1 MNKNSIDHF
10 KKTNKNIKDYIPSCV
25 KEINIREQKLIK
37 FPEEST
43 LEYSPL
49 VIPNTPFEEWPSEE
63 EVKNHNFISENIFND
78 EENNLLIFPYSLRK
92 ETFNNIIWERPNE
105 IIKQQNLIK
114 LIKKELPESNFDYIS
129 KKINYSTRNINNDL
143 NKRNSI
149 DFSDTSKLINELTE
163 MKLDS
168 KEKKINK
175 KISELQ
181 NEITIINKE
190 KKQPSN
196 INMKKYYCNYLKW
209 IASLYQIIIDNNINN
224 KDFIKRIYPQ
234 NEEGIP
240 IYNPSGKYW
249 IKLYQMGKFRKIE
262 IDDKFPCDK
271 KTYDIYLPQCDN
283 INEIWPM
290 ILTKAIIKMY
300 SYKYRNEYYENE
312 EIGDLSPFYA
322 LTGYFGF
329 NIDNNIILS
338 LINENKKKFKS
349 DFDNEN
355 EDDENDNNNNNNN
368 VDFNDDNIT
377 EDNKKMKDYI
387 KSLLCSN
394 DNVKNSILI
403 GFHPSKDYLQP
414 EKDNNYKSQKY
425 IYSEKIIRLNN
436 HYLNNKNNFNTLNKS
451 KNNNKNLNN
460 NNNTINNNIKTNR
473 LLTGFKNKN
482 FNNFSSIEL
491 PDIFASKHFKYFS
504 PLQST
509 ERDTIIITKTN
520 KKLKN
525 GIYCDIAYSIIELFQ
540 NGTFNLQ
547 RLKPIPF
554 NDLKL
559 HYNMKFKQMNTPE
572 KKNYLAQLKDLR
584 KKQKAEFHIRL
595 KEYRNEGYNIY
606 LFKICNNS
614 LDYTEIKTFF
624 NDREIENAKYCILN
638 NKKYP
643 SVNYFKNIFLNEVW
657 KDEETGE
664 INFWTQDF
672 YLKLLYCEK
681 KKEEKE
687 EKEKKEL
694 NDNEKNENEISK
706 NNIKQIENNTNINN
720 KKKEENN
727 IEEKKEENKEENKEE
742 KDEKNDIENINY
754 TLTGAWLT
762 CEDLIESFTNYS
774 LFNNMKSFKNYL
786 FIDNIWYDYK
796 TSLYEEKETS
806 TIIYIKPNLNEES
819 KDKKN
824 IQDNEENNNL
834 INIDSLYIL
843 FEPNCEKNKRSISS
857 NLPYEIIK
865 ENSKVS
871 KFDSVLFS
879 LVIEIYYVNK
889 ETKKITKIENNNKII
904 LKQLFSVYEFN
915 LLKDNEY
922 FFIIKGGLTPFGYTL
937 QFFSNNHQLE
947 NYSYSKF
954 LLDFKKYNH
963 KIFTINH
970 PILPKNTYYLFTRIQ
985 IKLDDKRK
993 NIKEKDKEKEMD
1005 KNIENEENKI
1015 VKFYSDFIEFE
1026 NKTIKNCIDIFLING
1041 ITNHKKRI
1049 FTKQFIDL
1057 NFEESELYYIEMS
1070 LVPPYN
1076 IPENKINF
1084 TLLYNNPN
1092 IITEQINL
1100 IHPYYIKEKF
1110 IPNKYS
1116 IVFEEILFSTEI
1128 ESATLD
1134 ISIEYRPKINEENS
1148 LNENKEE
1155 NNNNNKN
1162 EELPPIQKI
1171 PHPINMLFEFSIDD
1185 KMIFQKDFINH
1196 TLIRNLEL
1204 KGEIYKSS
1212 TYKNLFEIPNLYKI
1226 KCILDPYVCP
1236 SYLLNIDEY
1245 TYDFYWNIGIFS
1257 SEPIQFVKNTL
1268 KEDYENHI
1276 KLSWEENEPG
1286 RAEKAKLSRKKYFVR
1301 KKYENGE
1308 ILEPDEDELIFGKN
1322 KNIVIESD
1330 SNLLVTKIPKSNN
1343 NNINNN
1349 NKNQKVNNNKME
1361 NKKESINLNKRYLP
1375 TIDSYNS
1382 LFMKNFYMYSVQDRV
1397 IVHRNINNNNKN
1409 ILVSNSQSL
1418 PKISNINYKN
1428 DEQREDDK
1436 KNIEG
1441 KYNIYY
1447 QDIENN
1453 QKKYEENIKK
1463 YKNQIIDLNK
1473 KLIDKRKKVKTAFS
1487 NNRKSLKDVIE
1498 RNNKINEKFLKLKN
1512 IEIELKNNE
1521 NIDISTFNNL
1531 YNELKNVIDIK
1542 NIKNEYKRICEYVIN
1557 KLSEIKKNHILKSF
1571 EKGTKNQKE
1580 TLKKLIEDIKDN
1592 ILIIDE
1598 SIIVEAEKII
1608 NTGNKK

>member
-1 MNKNSIDHF
+1 MNKNSIDCF
-10 KKTNKNIKDYIPSCV
+10 KKSNKNIKDYIPSCV
-25 KEINIREQKLIK
+25 KEINIREQKQIK

-129 KKINYSTRNINNDL
+129 KKINYSSRNINTDL
-143 NKRNSI
+143 IKRNSI
-149 DFSDTSKLINELTE
+149 DFSETSKLVNELTE
-163 MKLDS
+163 MKLNL

-181 NEITIINKE
+181 NEITIINNE
-190 KKQPSN
+190 KKEPSN
-196 INMKKYYCNYLKW
+196 INMKRYYCNYLKW
-209 IASLYQIIIDNNINN
+209 IASLYQVIIDNNINN

-249 IKLYQMGKFRKIE
+249 IKLFQMGKFRKIE

-271 KTYDIYLPQCDN
+271 KTYEIYLPQCDN

-329 NIDNNIILS
+329 NINNNVILS
-338 LINENKKKFKS
+338 LINENKQKFKKS
-349 DFDNEN
+349 DDFENGNEEEEIENNEIDDNY
-355 EDDENDNNNNNNN
+355 
-368 VDFNDDNIT
+368 FNDDNIS
-377 EDNKKMKDYI
+377 EDNKIMKDYI
-387 KSLLCSN
+387 KTLLCSNN

-403 GFHPSKDYLQP
+403 GFHPSKDYLQS

-425 IYSEKIIRLNN
+425 IYSESIKRLNN
-436 HYLNNKNNFNTLNKS
+436 HYLNNKNNVISTNKS
-451 KNNNKNLNN
+451 KNNNSLNNNN
-460 NNNTINNNIKTNR
+460 NNNTINNRTKKNR
-473 LLTGFKNKN
+473 LLTGFRKNN
-482 FNNFSSIEL
+482 LSNISSIEL

-504 PLQST
+504 PLQSN

-559 HYNMKFKQMNTPE
+559 HYNIKFKQMNTPE

-584 KKQKAEFHIRL
+584 KKQKAELHIRL
-595 KEYRNEGYNIY
+595 RKYRSDGNNIF
-606 LFKICNNS
+606 LFKISNHS
-614 LDYTEIKTFF
+614 LDYSEINTFF
-624 NDREIENAKYCILN
+624 NDREIQTAKYCILN

-643 SVNYFKNIFLNEVW
+643 SLNYFKNTFLNDVW

-664 INFWTQDF
+664 INFWTQNF

-687 EKEKKEL
+687 KKEL
-694 NDNEKNENEISK
+694 NNNEENENEK
-706 NNIKQIENNTNINN
+706 EKTQNNIKKTENINDN
-720 KKKEENN
+720 KKEE
-727 IEEKKEENKEENKEE
+727 EKKIDENKIEENKEE
-742 KDEKNDIENINY
+742 KNKNKDIESINY
-754 TLTGAWLT
+754 KLTGAWLT

-824 IQDNEENNNL
+824 IQVNNEENENL
-834 INIDSLYIL
+834 INTDSLYIV

-857 NLPYEIIK
+857 NLPYQIIK
-865 ENSKVS
+865 ENNKVS
-871 KFDSVLFS
+871 KFDSVHFS

-889 ETKKITKIENNNKII
+889 ETKKITKIENDNKII

-915 LLKDNEY
+915 LSKENEY
-922 FFIIKGGLTPFGYTL
+922 FMIIKGGLTPFGYTL
-937 QFFSNNHQLE
+937 QFFSNTHQLE
-947 NYSYSKF
+947 NYSYSQF
-954 LLDFKKYNH
+954 LLDFKKYNQ

-970 PILPKNTYYLFTRIQ
+970 PILPKNVYYLFTRIQ
-985 IKLDDKRK
+985 IKFDDKK
-993 NIKEKDKEKEMD
+993 TNNKEKEKD
-1005 KNIENEENKI
+1005 KNIENEENKNKI

-1070 LVPPYN
+1070 LIPPYN

-1084 TLLYNNPN
+1084 TLLFNNPN

-1100 IHPYYIKEKF
+1100 IAPYYIKEKF

-1116 IVFEEILFSTEI
+1116 IVFEEILFATEI

-1148 LNENKEE
+1148 INENDKENNI
-1155 NNNNNKN
+1155 NNNNNN
-1162 EELPPIQKI
+1162 DELPPIQKI
-1171 PHPINMLFEFSIDD
+1171 PHPINMLFEFSIGD
-1185 KMIFQKDFINH
+1185 KKIFEKYFVNH

-1226 KCILDPYVCP
+1226 KCILDPYVNP

-1245 TYDFYWNIGIFS
+1245 THDFYWNIGIFS

-1268 KEDYENHI
+1268 KEDFENHI

-1286 RAEKAKLSRKKYFVR
+1286 RAEKAKLSRKKYFV
-1301 KKYENGE
+1301 KQKYENGE
-1308 ILEPDEDELIFGKN
+1308 MLEPDEDELIFGKN
-1322 KNIVIESD
+1322 KNVVIESD
-1330 SNLLVTKIPKSNN
+1330 SKLLVTKIPKSNN
-1343 NNINNN
+1343 NNNNN
-1349 NKNQKVNNNKME
+1349 SQNINNNKME
-1361 NKKESINLNKRYLP
+1361 NKKESINLNKKYLP

-1382 LFMKNFYMYSVQDRV
+1382 LFMKNFYMYSIQDRV
-1397 IVHRNINNNNKN
+1397 IVQKQLNINSKN

-1418 PKISNINYKN
+1418 PKINNINCKS
-1428 DEQREDDK
+1428 DEQRENDK

-1441 KYNIYY
+1441 NYNNYY
-1447 QDIENN
+1447 QNIENN
-1453 QKKYEENIKK
+1453 KKKYEENIKK
-1463 YKNQIIDLNK
+1463 YENQIIDLNK
-1473 KLIDKRKKVKTAFS
+1473 KLIEKRKKVKTAFS

-1498 RNNKINEKFLKLKN
+1498 KNNKINEKFLKLKN
-1512 IEIELKNNE
+1512 IEIELKNDE
-1521 NIDISTFNNL
+1521 NIDIPTFNNL
-1531 YNELKNVIDIK
+1531 YKELKDVIDIK

-1557 KLSEIKKNHILKSF
+1557 KLSEIKKKHIVNAF

-1598 SIIVEAEKII
+1598 SIIIEAENII
-1608 NTGNKK
+1608 NAGNKK